1 MVYPKQNMS
10 PTTVK
15 TTQQCSV
22 NIVWMKGAK
31 YTKRGDGDV
40 TMKPTHHVSKGDQ
53 TDTQM
58 WVFKK

>member
-1 MVYPKQNMS
+1 MS

-22 NIVWMKGAK
+22 NIVGMKGAK